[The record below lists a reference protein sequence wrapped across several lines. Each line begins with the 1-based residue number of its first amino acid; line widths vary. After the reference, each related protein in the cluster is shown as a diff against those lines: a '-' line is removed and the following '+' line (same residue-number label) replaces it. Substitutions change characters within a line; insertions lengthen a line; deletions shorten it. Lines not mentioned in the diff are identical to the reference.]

1 MFGKRKK
8 KIQYDFEICISW
20 RQAVEVIAEINANG
34 WDLVAV
40 TSDHTGSWTVFFG
53 RPANG

>member
-20 RQAVEVIAEINANG
+20 RQVVAVIEEINKNG
-34 WDLVAV
+34 WD
-40 TSDHTGSWTVFFG
+40 SDHTGSWTVFFG